1 MYEGQNY
8 KINKKIHDEVDKNQ
22 KYYEQEESGTITTIK
37 RIYVY
42 ITDKKGKLLK
52 DVSVTIGDKLFNVGT
67 TGLLL
72 SHFPNEETSIQA
84 EKDGFKTAE
93 TTMLLDA
100 SIQTHKFFL
109 ALETSDEESE
119 VISIDNTNPTK
130 EQSILFE
137 PALDGTDEI
146 TSWSGTNITEDGTY
160 SGRGSFLTEGWS
172 NEGLWQLDFDVSY
185 KNSWYVGIMPIC
197 SEEINPF
204 TDAKGKQYALTAWE
218 GVAALTGLNST
229 SVGPVNYKYQS
240 PDIFHHATLK
250 KIAEDKL
257 IWYFDSNEWEITAP
271 NLKNLQTLHIGIRDN
286 PASRNYGGTV
296 VYKNIKV
303 VSLNLKEISI
313 LVKND
318 DNEPIPADIK
328 FDNEIYN
335 TTANANGEASIK
347 VPKDT
352 DKFTVTLSGYETKI
366 ITIGKSNSFNIT
378 LSPLGEKIQQ
388 GKQYMFESYAD
399 NNGTE
404 LWGMG
409 TVEVT
414 GTTIN
419 GYTEVKVLTNEPEEE
434 FVDQKFFVNSNAQ
447 YNDDSLYELYTDSG
461 ETGTG
466 IYVKIFVWVI
476 MTKGVDV
483 DVNTS
488 SALGNKSFRLVDL
501 SSQQEVVQG
510 TSNDEGIFTTINLTP
525 NTSYEIY
532 DAPGIQG
539 TSVSSGASPKVPL
552 TIWYYTSS

>member
-1 MYEGQNY
+1 MF
-8 KINKKIHDEVDKNQ
+8 
-22 KYYEQEESGTITTIK
+22 IK
-37 RIYVY
+37 
-42 ITDKKGKLLK
+42 
-52 DVSVTIGDKLFNVGT
+52 
-67 TGLLL
+67 
-72 SHFPNEETSIQA
+72 
-84 EKDGFKTAE
+84 
-93 TTMLLDA
+93 
-100 SIQTHKFFL
+100 
-109 ALETSDEESE
+109 
-119 VISIDNTNPTK
+119 
-130 EQSILFE
+130 
-137 PALDGTDEI
+137 
-146 TSWSGTNITEDGTY
+146 
-160 SGRGSFLTEGWS
+160 
-172 NEGLWQLDFDVSY
+172 
-185 KNSWYVGIMPIC
+185 
-197 SEEINPF
+197 
-204 TDAKGKQYALTAWE
+204 
-218 GVAALTGLNST
+218 
-229 SVGPVNYKYQS
+229 
-240 PDIFHHATLK
+240 TLK
-250 KIAEDKL
+250 WFL
-257 IWYFDSNEWEITAP
+257 
-271 NLKNLQTLHIGIRDN
+271 
-286 PASRNYGGTV
+286 
-296 VYKNIKV
+296 
-303 VSLNLKEISI
+303 
-313 LVKND
+313 KND

-335 TTANANGEASIK
+335 TTANENGEASIR

-366 ITIGKSNSFNIT
+366 ITIGENSSFNIT

-404 LWGMG
+404 LWGTG

-434 FVDQKFFVNSNAQ
+434 FVDQKFFINSNAQ

-466 IYVKIFVWVI
+466 IYVKVFVWVI

-483 DVNTS
+483 DVDTKS
-488 SALGNKSFRLVDL
+488 TLGNKSFRLVNL
-501 SSQQEVVQG
+501 SSQQNVVQG